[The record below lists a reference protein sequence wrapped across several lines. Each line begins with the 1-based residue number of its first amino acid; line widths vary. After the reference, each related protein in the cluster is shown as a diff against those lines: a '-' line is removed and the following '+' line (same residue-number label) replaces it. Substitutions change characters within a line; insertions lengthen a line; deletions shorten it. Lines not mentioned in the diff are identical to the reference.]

1 MENINVAPNENYIP
15 TGLPG
20 GFFIYRADENE
31 EILFA
36 EENVIK
42 LFGCDTI
49 ADLREFTHNSFSGMV
64 HPDDLSKIQND
75 IQAQTLAVEKRHDYV
90 RYRIVTKS
98 GETRYI
104 EDFGHLLHGAHGES
118 FFYVFIVDIDRNE
131 YLNRSRNS
139 FAETQIFSM
148 NHNTDRLTG
157 LYNMAAFYQQ
167 VQDIISDSEKRAENK
182 YTFIH
187 FDISSFKIFNERY
200 GFQRGDDLLCRV
212 AYTIRN
218 TFSEKSVTAR
228 FSNDHFAVCTPDEN
242 VTELVKKIHH
252 TINHIIAGTKV
263 EINAGIYELEPSCKE
278 VGLAC
283 DHARIACN
291 TVKNRYDMIYSI
303 YDSQLYEKLRKQQ
316 YVIDY
321 VDDAVDKEYIKVFYQ
336 PVIRVKTGEICG
348 YEALARWI
356 DPKVGFLSPADFIET
371 LEKFHL
377 IHKIDTF
384 IIKKVCEDYCEL
396 RDRGEP
402 LVPVS
407 INLSRLDFELCDIV
421 EVVEHYTRLYNI
433 PRDMLDLEV
442 TESALNN
449 KSDRLKY
456 DCKKIRDLG
465 YQIWI
470 DDFGSGYSSLNTLME
485 YDFDVLKLD
494 MEFLRTY
501 DKNAKTGHLINYIV
515 YAAEE
520 MGVHTLTEGV
530 EHEEHFEFL
539 KKIGC
544 GKAQGYYFSKPMAM
558 KESRE
563 FTREK
568 GLVWET
574 VTDR

>member
-200 GFQRGDDLLCRV
+200 GFHRAFLERSLRSLHSGRKCHGACEED
-212 AYTIRN
+212 
-218 TFSEKSVTAR
+218 
-228 FSNDHFAVCTPDEN
+228 TP
-242 VTELVKKIHH
+242 H
-252 TINHIIAGTKV
+252 
-263 EINAGIYELEPSCKE
+263 
-278 VGLAC
+278 
-283 DHARIACN
+283 
-291 TVKNRYDMIYSI
+291 
-303 YDSQLYEKLRKQQ
+303 
-316 YVIDY
+316 
-321 VDDAVDKEYIKVFYQ
+321 DKPY
-336 PVIRVKTGEICG
+336 
-348 YEALARWI
+348 
-356 DPKVGFLSPADFIET
+356 
-371 LEKFHL
+371 H
-377 IHKIDTF
+377 
-384 IIKKVCEDYCEL
+384 
-396 RDRGEP
+396 
-402 LVPVS
+402 
-407 INLSRLDFELCDIV
+407 
-421 EVVEHYTRLYNI
+421 
-433 PRDMLDLEV
+433 
-442 TESALNN
+442 
-449 KSDRLKY
+449 
-456 DCKKIRDLG
+456 
-465 YQIWI
+465 
-470 DDFGSGYSSLNTLME
+470 SGY
-485 YDFDVLKLD
+485 
-494 MEFLRTY
+494 
-501 DKNAKTGHLINYIV
+501 
-515 YAAEE
+515 
-520 MGVHTLTEGV
+520 
-530 EHEEHFEFL
+530 
-539 KKIGC
+539 
-544 GKAQGYYFSKPMAM
+544 
-558 KESRE
+558 
-563 FTREK
+563 
-568 GLVWET
+568 
-574 VTDR
+574 